1 MGANQ
6 QEHSYEELRE
16 IVINILLNTHENGV
30 DRFEK
35 LLEHVGLELWKQE
48 GSEHAR
54 QHFFYGSAAQF
65 HPNDTELLLEIV
77 WDLFRQGTI
86 TLGLNATNPGW
97 PWLRLSRFGECALQ
111 QGLYRFH
118 NKAEF
123 MKALRSESIDISP
136 DAAVYAK
143 EAVAAF
149 YAGCLLSSC
158 VLLSFAAESEFT
170 RLLDVAKNSKTYG
183 KYFARIGDGLSVR
196 AKILRFGE
204 AVKPLI
210 DLLPNAA
217 TRELGDALSTM
228 QSIMRTARNE
238 AGHPSGADAPS
249 RDQVY
254 VYLQLFVPFVEQ
266 TMRLRRELTEAD
278 YPRLV
283 SAP

>member
-1 MGANQ
+1 MNPNQ

-16 IVINILLNTHENGV
+16 IVINILLEANDNGV

-35 LLEHVGLELWKQE
+35 LLERTGLELWKQE
-48 GSEHAR
+48 GPEHVR
-54 QHFFYGSAAQF
+54 QHFSYGSAAQL
-65 HPNDTELLLEIV
+65 HPNDVELLLEIV
-77 WDLFRQGTI
+77 WDLFRQGI
-86 TLGLNATNPGW
+86 VTLGLNASSPGW

-123 MKALRSESIDISP
+123 MKALRAELIDISP

-149 YAGCLLSSC
+149 YTGCLLSSC
-158 VLLSFAAESEFT
+158 VMLSFAAESEFA
-170 RLLDVAKNSKTYG
+170 RLLDVAKNSRTYG
-183 KYFARIGDGLSVR
+183 KYFARIGEGLSVR

-204 AVKPLI
+204 AIKPLV
-210 DLLPNAA
+210 DLLPEAA
-217 TRELGDALSTM
+217 TGELGDALNTM
-228 QSIMRTARNE
+228 QSIMRSARNE
-238 AGHPSGADAPS
+238 AGQPSGADAPS

-254 VYLQLFVPFVEQ
+254 VYLQLFIPFAEQ
-266 TMRLRRELTEAD
+266 MMRLRRELTEVD

-283 SAP
+283 ATP

>member
-1 MGANQ
+1 MNPNQ

-16 IVINILLNTHENGV
+16 IVINILLNAHENGV

-35 LLEHVGLELWKQE
+35 LLERIGLEFWKQE
-48 GSEHAR
+48 GAEHTR
-54 QHFFYGSAAQF
+54 QHFSFGSAAHL
-65 HPNDTELLLEIV
+65 HPNDVELVLEIV
-77 WDLFRQGTI
+77 WDLFRQGI
-86 TLGLNATNPGW
+86 VTLGVSAISPGW

-123 MKALRSESIDISP
+123 MKALQSEAIDVSP
-136 DAAVYAK
+136 EAAVYAK

-149 YAGCLLSSC
+149 YTGCLLSAC

-170 RLLDVAKNSKTYG
+170 RLLDAAKNSRTYG
-183 KYFARIGDGLSVR
+183 KYFARVGEELNIR

-204 AVKPLI
+204 AAKPLI
-210 DLLPNAA
+210 DLLPDAA
-217 TRELGDALSTM
+217 TRELGDALKTM

-238 AGHPSGADAPS
+238 AGHPSGAEAPS

-254 VYLQLFVPFVEQ
+254 VYLQLFIPFAEQ
-266 TMRLRRELTEAD
+266 LMRLRRELTEAD

-283 SAP
+283 SMP

>member
-1 MGANQ
+1 MNPNQ

-16 IVINILLNTHENGV
+16 IVINILLSSHENGV

-35 LLEHVGLELWKQE
+35 LLERTGLELWKQE
-48 GSEHAR
+48 GPEHAR
-54 QHFFYGSAAQF
+54 QHFSYGSAAQL
-65 HPNDTELLLEIV
+65 HPNDVELLLEIV
-77 WDLFRQGTI
+77 WDLFRQGI
-86 TLGLNATNPGW
+86 VTLGLNASNPGW

-118 NKAEF
+118 NRAEF

-149 YAGCLLSSC
+149 YTGCLLSSC
-158 VLLSFAAESEFT
+158 VLLSFAAESEFM

-183 KYFARIGDGLSVR
+183 KYFARIGEGLNVR

-204 AVKPLI
+204 AVKPLV
-210 DLLPNAA
+210 DLLPDAA
-217 TRELGDALSTM
+217 TRELGDALNTM
-228 QSIMRTARNE
+228 QSIMRIARNE
-238 AGHPSGADAPS
+238 AGQPSGADAPS

-254 VYLQLFVPFVEQ
+254 VYLQLFIPFAEQ
-266 TMRLRRELTEAD
+266 MMRLRRELTEAD